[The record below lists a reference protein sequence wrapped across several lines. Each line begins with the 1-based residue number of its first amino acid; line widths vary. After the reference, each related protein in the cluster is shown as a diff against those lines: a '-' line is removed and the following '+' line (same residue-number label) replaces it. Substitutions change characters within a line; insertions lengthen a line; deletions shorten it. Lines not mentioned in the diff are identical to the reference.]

1 MFHNKVHILLT
12 SILLFISACTP
23 SIPTRTFSP
32 TLTLP
37 RQGSPTLTPAL
48 TAPPEESPTPD
59 ASYPTDP
66 TSRSISSPVV
76 TFKIIPAET
85 VVQYAVD
92 ETFLN
97 ENNRLNTAIG
107 KTSQVTGEFFADL
120 NNPAQI
126 QSGEFTVDISTLTTD
141 SSRRDNAIRNRWL
154 ESSRFP
160 LAKFTISQLIGFP
173 NKPQEG
179 QELTFQM
186 EGNLTVRDTT
196 RPITWNVKA
205 VKNGNRLTG
214 EATTFLMMKDW
225 GVEPPDIAGVL
236 IVKDGVTLTVTFTF
250 EQVP

>member
-1 MFHNKVHILLT
+1 MFHYKIRFLLV
-12 SILLFISACTP
+12 SILLISACTP
-23 SIPTRTFSP
+23 SAPALTSSP
-32 TLTLP
+32 TETLP
-37 RQGSPTLTPAL
+37 PQESSTLTPAL
-48 TAPPEESPTPD
+48 TATPQESPTPQEG
-59 ASYPTDP
+59 YPANP
-66 TSRSISSPVV
+66 TSPSLSSSVV
-76 TFKIIPAET
+76 TFKIVPAET

-107 KTSQVTGEFFADL
+107 KTSQVTGEFSVDL

-126 QSGEFTVDISTLTTD
+126 QFGEFTVDISTLTTD

-160 LAKFTISQLIGFP
+160 WAKFTVSQLVGFP
-173 NKPQEG
+173 NNPQEG

-225 GVEPPDIAGVL
+225 GVEPPNIAGVL
-236 IVKDGVTLTVTFTF
+236 IVKDGVTLTINFTF
-250 EQVP
+250 EQVS